1 MRLNQEAKAF
11 KPFSIEVESLQEAVN
26 LKEALH
32 HSQLQNASR
41 LAVKDAANTMYQL
54 IDKAIK

>member
-1 MRLNQEAKAF
+1 MKLNQEAKAF
-11 KPFSIEVESLQEAVN
+11 RPFAIEVESLQEAIY
-26 LKEALH
+26 LQAALH
-32 HSQLQNASR
+32 HSQLQNANR